1 MRALMQLLQPMQ
13 QPPSQKL
20 HDRTGTTDAVQT
32 YGITGTSRPR
42 ICIISG

>member
-20 HDRTGTTDAVQT
+20 HDRTGATDAVQT